1 MTSPLPVT
9 SPMHVLDDLEAR
21 GLLAHTTDRD
31 AMRSELSS
39 GPLTFYVGFDP
50 TAPSLQIGNLVQL
63 LTARRLQQAGHRP
76 LVLVGGAT
84 GLIGDPRE
92 AGERTLNS
100 KDVVAGWVQ
109 RIRTQVERFVSFDG
123 VNAANVVNNLDW
135 TAQLSTLDFLRD
147 IGKHFP
153 VNRML
158 GRDVVR
164 TRLEAGISYTE
175 FSYVLLQAMDYLE
188 LFRRHGCR
196 LQSGGSDQ
204 WGNLTAGVELIRRA
218 EAASVHAFATPLVT
232 QADGRKF
239 GKTEGGTVWLDP
251 AMTSPY
257 AFHQF
262 WLQADDAKVGEYLRI
277 FTFRSLDE
285 IDRLDEEHRE
295 RPAARSAQRALAADV
310 TDLVHGQSARLAA
323 ESAAE
328 ALFGRGEL
336 RGLDPDTLSA
346 ALAETPHAA
355 AELSP
360 AGLPSLVDALV
371 LTGLCAS
378 RGAAR
383 RAVAEGGAY
392 VNNARVV
399 EGDSPLPA
407 DAVLPGGWV
416 VLRRG
421 KRAVAGLEVHATRS
435 GAGR

>member
-1 MTSPLPVT
+1 MTS
-9 SPMHVLDDLEAR
+9 SMHVLDDLEAR
-21 GLLAHTTDRD
+21 GLLAHTTDRE
-31 AMRSELSS
+31 AMRDELSS
-39 GPLTFYVGFDP
+39 GPVTFYVGFDP

-100 KDVVAGWVQ
+100 KDVVAAWVQ
-109 RIRTQVERFVSFDG
+109 RIRDQVERFVSFDG
-123 VNAANVVNNLDW
+123 PNAATVVNNLDW
-135 TAQLSTLDFLRD
+135 TAPLGALDFLRD

-218 EAASVHAFATPLVT
+218 DGSSVHAFATPLVT
-232 QADGRKF
+232 QADGTKF

-251 AMTSPY
+251 TMTSPY

-277 FTFRSLDE
+277 FTFRPLAE
-285 IDRLDEEHRE
+285 IDRLVDEHRE
-295 RPAARSAQRALAADV
+295 SPAARAAQRVLAADV
-310 TDLVHGQSARLAA
+310 TDLVHGESARLAA
-323 ESAAE
+323 ETAAG

-336 RGLDPDTLSA
+336 TGLDADTLSA
-346 ALAETPHAA
+346 ALSETPNAV
-355 AELSP
+355 AEPSA
-360 AGLPSLVDALV
+360 AGLPSLVEALV
-371 LTGLCAS
+371 LTGLSTS
-378 RGAAR
+378 RAAAR
-383 RAVAEGGAY
+383 RTVAEGGAY
-392 VNNARVV
+392 VNNSRVAD
-399 EGDSPLPA
+399 GDSPLPA

-421 KRAVAGLEVHATRS
+421 KRAVAGLRVPGT
-435 GAGR
+435 GAVTGS